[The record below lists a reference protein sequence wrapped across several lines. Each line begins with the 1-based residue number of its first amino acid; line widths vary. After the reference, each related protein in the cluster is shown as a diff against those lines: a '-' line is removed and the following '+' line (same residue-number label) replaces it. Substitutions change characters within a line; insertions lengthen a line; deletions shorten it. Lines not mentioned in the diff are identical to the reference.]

1 MGLRHHLQC
10 AAEQCGKCKASHA
23 LWEIWNEYVAKI
35 GFFVEK
41 ATSELSEMRFC
52 WLMWRFYTRIM
63 CPKLVY
69 LQDKG
74 YFCKVIKQKHDE
86 ERGKV

>member
-10 AAEQCGKCKASHA
+10 AAEQYGKCKASHA
-23 LWEIWNEYVAKI
+23 LWGIWNEYDAKI
-35 GFFVEK
+35 GFLVGK
-41 ATSELSEMRFC
+41 VISELPEMRFC
-52 WLMWRFYTRIM
+52 RPMWCVYIRIM